1 MLTMSGYEV
10 QTQHT
15 VPIAADRVRMS
26 GGGKWWSLAGS
37 NR

>member
-1 MLTMSGYEV
+1 MLTMSDYEV
-10 QTQHT
+10 QTQKA
-15 VPIAADRVRMS
+15 VPIAADRVRTS

>member
-1 MLTMSGYEV
+1 MLTVSGYEV
-10 QTQHT
+10 QTQEA